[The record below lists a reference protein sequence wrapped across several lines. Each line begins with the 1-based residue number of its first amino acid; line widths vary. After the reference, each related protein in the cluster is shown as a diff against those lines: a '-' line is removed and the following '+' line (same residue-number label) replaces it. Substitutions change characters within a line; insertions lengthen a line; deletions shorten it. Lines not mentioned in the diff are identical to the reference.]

1 MKFLKNW
8 YKPTLLV
15 VFISLSYCNEP
26 IDSGYSFFVA
36 GHTYGKPNV
45 NNKGF
50 HPPFKAKFD
59 VINNDANID
68 FGVLT
73 GDVVIYGTPKC
84 WDDVDA
90 DIALLNT
97 PVYFAVGNHDMKNKS
112 LFESR
117 YGDTYQS
124 FIHKDDLFIILDPN
138 LDHWNI
144 SGAQLEYLKNSLDI
158 YQDKVTNIFVFF
170 HQVLWWK
177 QDIDNEAFILNSLQD
192 RADTIN
198 FYDEVE
204 PLFRDLSNPV
214 FMFAGDVG
222 ATRKSNGYYYR
233 KDTNIT
239 YVASGMGG
247 PINPNFVIV
256 DVDVNKEV
264 SLRVI
269 PLDDK

>member
-1 MKFLKNW
+1 MKYSKYW
-8 YKPTLLV
+8 YGLFVLLIV
-15 VFISLSYCNEP
+15 IGFTQCKEP

-36 GHTYGKPNV
+36 GHTYGKPSV

-73 GDVVIYGTPKC
+73 GDVVIYGTPQC

-90 DIALLNT
+90 DIALLNM
-97 PVYFAVGNHDMKNKS
+97 PVYFAVGNHDMKNRS

-144 SGAQLEYLKNSLDI
+144 SGKQLEFLKASLENIHEKVANI
-158 YQDKVTNIFVFF
+158 YVFF

-177 QDIDNEAFILNSLQD
+177 QDIENEAFILNSLQD

-222 ATRKSNGYYYR
+222 AAMKSNGYYYR

-247 PINPNFVIV
+247 RINPTFVIV
-256 DVDVNKEV
+256 DVDANKEV